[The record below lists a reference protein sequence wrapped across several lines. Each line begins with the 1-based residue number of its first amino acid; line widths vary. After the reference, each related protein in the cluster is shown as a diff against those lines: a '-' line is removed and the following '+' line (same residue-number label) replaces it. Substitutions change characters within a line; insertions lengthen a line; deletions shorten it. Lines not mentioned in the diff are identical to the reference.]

1 MNYYG
6 LKCTILQ
13 IQQFCNLYRAI
24 SAIGQSAAKLFYVG
38 KMGYIY
44 KITKNNYF
52 AAAKMSASSQK

>member
-52 AAAKMSASSQK
+52 AAAK